1 MFNVYIFNMD
11 NPSIT
16 DNTNGDC
23 SSSAASGHPGDTT
36 IALNIIYN
44 TAMTGNND
52 IDDNLSFSAKFSD
65 EVWHSPIKDK
75 GDMKE
80 QLKKK
85 SYKQY
90 QITPVGPE
98 GKELYYYE
106 LSCIAIDLVKIFYP
120 QKEMGLGWTNLPKN
134 KTHVKLKIIGRII
147 ALRKVMDDGK
157 YVLDQN
163 HFIGQL

>member
-1 MFNVYIFNMD
+1 MD

-16 DNTNGDC
+16 DDTNCDH
-23 SSSAASGHPGDTT
+23 SSSAAAGHPGDTVIT
-36 IALNIIYN
+36 PNIIYN
-44 TAMTGNND
+44 TVMTGNND
-52 IDDNLSFSAKFSD
+52 IDDNLSSSAKFFD
-65 EVWHSPIKDK
+65 EVWHSRIQDK
-75 GDMKE
+75 GVTKE

-90 QITPVGPE
+90 QITPVGSE
-98 GKELYYYE
+98 GEELYYYG

-120 QKEMGLGWTNLPKN
+120 QKEMGLGWTDLPKN
-134 KTHVKLKIIGRII
+134 KTNVKLKIIGRIM